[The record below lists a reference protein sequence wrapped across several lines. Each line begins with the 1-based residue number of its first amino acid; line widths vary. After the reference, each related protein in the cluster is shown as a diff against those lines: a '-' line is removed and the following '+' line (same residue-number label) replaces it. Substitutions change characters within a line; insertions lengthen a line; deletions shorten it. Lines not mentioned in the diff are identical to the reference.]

1 MTEQLVKK
9 VEKQLNEKGFEIRP
23 SVPESVRS
31 VRLKRLK
38 LENDCDFALP
48 VDFYLGQGLAAV
60 VQAVRFHQFTHLTV
74 SIFYLR

>member
-9 VEKQLNEKGFEIRP
+9 VEEKLGENGFEIRP
-23 SVPESVRS
+23 SVPENVRS

-48 VDFYLGQGLAAV
+48 VDFYLGRGMTAV
-60 VQAVRFHQFTHLTV
+60 VQAVRFPQFTHLTV
-74 SIFYLR
+74 SIFYTR